1 VVVAEGVETDADA
14 PGGARTS
21 HGLPSPKRRVGHYEI
36 IRQVGRGGMATV
48 YLARQV
54 ALDRNV
60 ALKELSSFH
69 ASSPEFAERFLR
81 ESRLAGSLNHP
92 NIVTVL
98 EYFEEGGTP
107 YIAMEYVRG
116 GSLRPYVGRLGMAQF
131 AGVMEGV
138 LAGLTHAETIGV
150 VHRDLKPEN
159 LMVTSDGRVKIAD
172 FGIAKAT
179 QSAGTAAF
187 LTATGTTVGT
197 PTYMA
202 PEQAM
207 AGDVGMW
214 TDLYSV
220 GVMAWEH
227 IVGHVPFHDTEAP
240 MVILMR
246 QVNEQIPPAS
256 QVNPDVDPDLSDWI
270 DRLLIKDPSQRTRSA
285 IGAWEQLE
293 EIVIG
298 VLGPRWRRDARLPE
312 HVSTLDTPRA
322 LTPAPFS
329 IKSPTPPP
337 SSIAKAQAP
346 PSAPAA
352 APEPAPAPTPEPEP
366 EYLTFGAPAP
376 SAEAAV
382 APAASAA
389 APLSDVPAPEAAPE
403 SAPSPAADAPA
414 SAAPPPTAPPT
425 PASGAP
431 RAPEPAVPASD
442 SPYVTYGATFPE
454 APAPIA
460 EASVSEAAASVSQA
474 AASPPEAPTE
484 SAAADPNPG
493 PDAAYVTV
501 ASSGAPPVAPEPVA
515 PEPAADDIAPAVRTA
530 GASAI
535 VAPVSETLAPE
546 RIVPREAEPATA
558 EPEPAE
564 PALAPAA
571 REVIPEPV
579 APEPS
584 VALPSPAAETQA
596 PTQAD
601 RPAAPA
607 QHRRQAQA
615 APRSRT
621 AGVRRAAVLA
631 LVVAIVAAVLG
642 FVLAPSKK
650 TPSQAAGPP
659 LIGSAASGPL
669 TISFPA
675 GWAHAPSGAVAHL
688 PLTDELTVSAA
699 APAGGT
705 LVMGTASSSG
715 ASLLPASF
723 VSALSSPPSPQI
735 VTLGKAQF
743 YRYLDVTP
751 AGSAGPETVYALP
764 TSVGSVV
771 AVCRASSG
779 SATFPSACERV
790 VGTLQVAGTVLALG
804 PNPAYASGLSA
815 AMAKLTAARNGAEA
829 QLSSAKSPSR
839 QASAAHSA
847 AGAYGQAA
855 AAVQKLTPGPQA
867 QSANSAIAGA
877 LQKLAGGY
885 TALARAASHHD
896 GHGYAGARSQ
906 ITAATGE
913 LSAAFGQL
921 TKLGYT
927 IG

>member
-1 VVVAEGVETDADA
+1 VVVAEGVETNADA
-14 PGGARTS
+14 PGGERTS

-36 IRQVGRGGMATV
+36 IRQIGRGGMATV

-92 NIVTVL
+92 NVVTVL

-107 YIAMEYVRG
+107 YIAMEFVRG
-116 GSLRPYVGRLGMAQF
+116 GSLRPYVGRLGLAQF

-256 QVNPDVDPDLSDWI
+256 QTNPDVDPDLSDWI
-270 DRLLIKDPSQRTRSA
+270 DRLLIKDPAQRTRSA
-285 IGAWEQLE
+285 IEAWEQLE

-329 IKSPTPPP
+329 IKSATPPP
-337 SSIAKAQAP
+337 SSIAKADT
-346 PSAPAA
+346 PASTR
-352 APEPAPAPTPEPEP
+352 APEPAEP
-366 EYLTFGAPAP
+366 EYLTFGAPASVP
-376 SAEAAV
+376 SSDAPE

-389 APLSDVPAPEAAPE
+389 VPATDIPTPEAAPE
-403 SAPSPAADAPA
+403 SAPAPAVDPPA
-414 SAAPPPTAPPT
+414 SAATPSPAPPAVE
-425 PASGAP
+425 PGAP
-431 RAPEPAVPASD
+431 HRPEPAVPAAD
-442 SPYVTYGATFPE
+442 SPYVTYGRTFPE
-454 APAPIA
+454 AVAPISEA
-460 EASVSEAAASVSQA
+460 VASV
-474 AASPPEAPTE
+474 PEAPASIPQAPPEPAVPDTT
-484 SAAADPNPG
+484 PG
-493 PDAAYVTV
+493 PDPAYVTV
-501 ASSGAPPVAPEPVA
+501 ASSGAPPAPAEPTAAPEPPVA
-515 PEPAADDIAPAVRTA
+515 ETPAVVQTPEA
-530 GASAI
+530 DAPSASEPI
-535 VAPVSETLAPE
+535 IAPVSETLAPD
-546 RIVPREAEPATA
+546 RIDPRRAEPAA
-558 EPEPAE
+558 APEHEPA
-564 PALAPAA
+564 AVA
-571 REVIPEPV
+571 REVTPEPV
-579 APEPS
+579 APAPPVPMPTPGSAREP
-584 VALPSPAAETQA
+584 EA
-596 PTQAD
+596 PLQAD
-601 RPAAPA
+601 RPVAPA
-607 QHRRQAQA
+607 RRRTQARP
-615 APRSRT
+615 APRPGS

-631 LVVAIVAAVLG
+631 LVVAIVAGVLG
-642 FVLAPSKK
+642 FVIAPSKN
-650 TPSQAAGPP
+650 TSSQAAGPP

-669 TISFPA
+669 TISFPG
-675 GWAHAPSGAVAHL
+675 GWTHAPSAAVAHL
-688 PLTDELTVSAA
+688 PLTNQLTVSAA

-715 ASLLPASF
+715 AGLLPASF

-751 AGSAGPETVYALP
+751 AGASGPETVYALP

-771 AVCRASSG
+771 AVCQANSG

-790 VGTLQVAGTVLALG
+790 VATLQVAGTVFALG
-804 PNPAYASGLSA
+804 PNPTYASGLSA
-815 AMAKLTAARNGAEA
+815 AMAKLTTARNGAQA
-829 QLSSAKSPSR
+829 QLSGAKSPAR
-839 QASAAHSA
+839 QASATNSA
-847 AGAYGQAA
+847 ATAYSQAA

-867 QSANSAIAGA
+867 QSANSAIAAA
-877 LQKLAGGY
+877 LQKLTAAY
-885 TALARAASHHD
+885 TALGRAASRHD
-896 GHGYAGARSQ
+896 GGAYASARSQ
-906 ITAATGE
+906 INAATGQ
-913 LSAAFGQL
+913 LSAAFSQL